1 MQIRFSKYKKYGGYH
16 FKWYN
21 RNGAYKEHVDN
32 VAEWIKGKDVL
43 DIGAGEGLLVSL
55 TGITGID
62 NEPYAIKAAK
72 KRGVDIILG
81 DAYKLPFV
89 DRQFESAFMGDV
101 LEHFEFPELAL
112 KEASRVIKEYLYIV
126 APLPQKIVES
136 FHYNNWNQEEL
147 IELIENNGFKLEGKA
162 EVKFK
167 KIYAKF
173 KKII

>member
-1 MQIRFSKYKKYGGYH
+1 
-16 FKWYN
+16 
-21 RNGAYKEHVDN
+21 
-32 VAEWIKGKDVL
+32 
-43 DIGAGEGLLVSL
+43 
-55 TGITGID
+55 
-62 NEPYAIKAAK
+62 
-72 KRGVDIILG
+72 
-81 DAYKLPFV
+81 
-89 DRQFESAFMGDV
+89 V

-173 KKII
+173 KKIT